1 MSGKNVCVLNLGKAY
16 IIPNGV
22 KLRSAGTACKI
33 GNAGSGS
40 IGAVLFGKGD
50 YGCIVIG
57 KGEIHLLK
65 TFGGNGLTGYCHIH
79 VAGFNSKHK
88 GFPVKLYYFKLFAH
102 AFCNKLCH
110 HYIVTVSVI
119 ACVSDRDGAV

>member
-1 MSGKNVCVLNLGKAY
+1 MSGKNVCVLNLRKAY

-57 KGEIHLLK
+57 KGEIE
-65 TFGGNGLTGYCHIH
+65 
-79 VAGFNSKHK
+79 
-88 GFPVKLYYFKLFAH
+88 
-102 AFCNKLCH
+102 
-110 HYIVTVSVI
+110 
-119 ACVSDRDGAV
+119 